1 MLCAESEDAI
11 LDWKREKSFIFMED
25 LDNQLIHSVANN
37 RNNFRDPS
45 PPVFLIFP
53 LNLKVIL

>member
-1 MLCAESEDAI
+1 MLCAESEEAI

-25 LDNQLIHSVANN
+25 LDNQLVHSVANN

-45 PPVFLIFP
+45 TPVFLIFS
-53 LNLKVIL
+53 LNLKGIL